1 MGLQVAALC
10 PASSLAANLLAEVCL
25 IQAVALHSRTL
36 ICCNAVEALQG
47 MVARYNCANADAC
60 MRLHYVLT
68 FAGDDVVAKL
78 KTGELEKMLKE
89 VGAIKA

>member
-1 MGLQVAALC
+1 
-10 PASSLAANLLAEVCL
+10 
-25 IQAVALHSRTL
+25 
-36 ICCNAVEALQG
+36 

-68 FAGDDVVAKL
+68 FAGDDVVARL